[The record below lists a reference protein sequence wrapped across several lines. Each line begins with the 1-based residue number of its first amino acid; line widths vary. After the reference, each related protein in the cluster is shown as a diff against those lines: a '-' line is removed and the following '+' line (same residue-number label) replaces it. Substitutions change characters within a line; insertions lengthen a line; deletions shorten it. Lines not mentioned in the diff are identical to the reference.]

1 MNNKQTT
8 QTSPGFEETLEQL
21 THAVQKL
28 DSGDLSLEQALK
40 AFEQGVKLGSQC
52 QNMLQKA
59 EQQVT
64 ILMEETGSLKAFNS
78 ETAIQ
83 VYSDE

>member
-1 MNNKQTT
+1 MNNKQSTH
-8 QTSPGFEETLEQL
+8 TSPGFEETLEQL

-64 ILMEETGSLKAFNS
+64 MLMEETSSLKPFNS
-78 ETAIQ
+78 ETITQAH
-83 VYSDE
+83 SDE